1 MLFRQFD
8 VENKTYITRYDVQK
22 ALERRG
28 RQLSEQK
35 LEAIFKE
42 IDKHK
47 DGKIT
52 FEEFQQL
59 MLVDTLDS
67 NSNKILV
74 SYSSV
79 KNLSKTELTK
89 TR

>member
-79 KNLSKTELTK
+79 KNISKAEITK